1 VDKKMDGRDDRAIE
15 AILVLACL
23 EDLARDVPSLTGPEP
38 TLDLEDER
46 ALDDLGPDLV
56 RRILEEAE
64 GR

>member
-1 VDKKMDGRDDRAIE
+1 VDKKLDGSDDRALG

-23 EDLARDVPSLTGPEP
+23 EELARDVPSVTGPEP

-46 ALDDLGPDLV
+46 ALEDLGPDLV
-56 RRILEEAE
+56 RRILKEDE